1 MHPNSIFRKFQQV
14 VKKYPDRIAI
24 IDTDGSEVSYRQLD
38 IMSDTAASNLV
49 SIGVVAGNHIAIDA
63 RKNISGLVLLVACW
77 KVSCSYTFIN
87 FNQPQERIL
96 SIIEDSRCSFV
107 FISNQSNKE
116 CLSNSQFNCR
126 ELDSLIEYTCYS
138 PVSNLSE
145 KKFNNCEYAY
155 IMFTS
160 GSTGAPKGVGI
171 TYEQVE
177 RFTEWLTLE
186 FDVTN
191 KDRLTSVNPWYF
203 DNSVFDLYLSLL
215 NGCSLILCDLDNDQ
229 SGFDWLKNLIQQ
241 KPTIWF
247 SVPSLI
253 ILMYK
258 LSAFSPSNF
267 DHLRLI
273 IFGGEAF
280 PKDILKKVISEFK
293 GKSQAVSVYGPTEG
307 TCICSVNFIKDNDL
321 ESNHKYVSLGKFPE
335 FFNYSLKDLNNTE
348 DLKSQKTAILYISG
362 SNVTNRY
369 ITNIEKER
377 FSQDSSLMPQYNTG
391 DLVYLDFESGEL
403 YFAGRA
409 DNQIK
414 RNGFRIELE
423 EIESVI
429 EGFPGVDACI
439 AVFDSSKKE
448 DLTVY
453 IEGSVEL
460 DEVVSEIKGS
470 LPIYM
475 HPRKVRIVEKL
486 PRNQN
491 GKKDRSAAKSLEV
504 E

>member
-1 MHPNSIFRKFQQV
+1 MHTNSIFRKFHQIA
-14 VKKYPDRIAI
+14 KKHPDRIAI

-38 IMSDTAASNLV
+38 IMSDIAAANMV
-49 SIGVVAGNHIAIDA
+49 SIGLVAGNHIAIDA
-63 RKNISGLVLLVACW
+63 RKNISGLVLLAACW
-77 KVSCSYTFIN
+77 KLSCSYTFIN
-87 FNQPQERIL
+87 FNQPPERIL
-96 SIIEDSRCSFV
+96 RIIEDSRCSFI
-107 FISNQSNKE
+107 FISNHSNKE

-126 ELDSLIEYTCYS
+126 DLDFLIEYTCYF
-138 PVSNLSE
+138 PVSNSSG
-145 KKFNNCEYAY
+145 KKVNNCEYAY

-191 KDRLTSVNPWYF
+191 IDRFTSVNPWYF

-215 NGCSLILCDLDNDQ
+215 NGCSLILCDLDDDQ
-229 SGFDWLKNLIQQ
+229 AGFDWLKSLIQK

-267 DHLRLI
+267 DCLRLI

-280 PKDILKKVISEFK
+280 PKDILKKVITEFK

-307 TCICSVNFIKDNDL
+307 TCICSVNFIKDSDL
-321 ESNHKYVSLGKFPE
+321 ESKHRYVSLGKFPD
-335 FFNYSLKDLNNTE
+335 FFDYSLKDFNNSE
-348 DLKSQKTAILYISG
+348 DSKPQKNAILYISG

-369 ITNIEKER
+369 ITNIEQER

-391 DLVYLDFESGEL
+391 DLVYLDVESREL

-429 EGFPGVDACI
+429 EGLSGVDACI

-453 IEGSVEL
+453 IEGTVEL
-460 DEVVSEIKGS
+460 DEIVNEIKGS

-475 HPRKVRIVEKL
+475 HPRKVRTVEKL

-491 GKKDRSAAKSLEV
+491 GKKDRSSAKSLEL